1 MTSSALHIRPGDRV
15 KLWVEPD
22 QVVEGTFLEWFEEYL
37 VEGLPFDAD
46 PAAEVTV
53 QRCARIHRDGD
64 PPDDVWEGPIVW
76 RTCGDIPCG
85 RQTDGTCDYVP
96 CGETSR

>member
-1 MTSSALHIRPGDRV
+1 M
-15 KLWVEPD
+15 KLRLQNIPVGSDTRKLAAGP
-22 QVVEGTFLEWFEEYL
+22 LLNL

-46 PAAEVTV
+46 PAAEVTA
-53 QRCARIHRDGD
+53 RRYARIHRDGD
-64 PPDDVWEGPIVW
+64 PPDDVWEGLIVW